1 MGAQVG
7 GGARQP
13 KAPSWAGSGMLIAI
27 LKF

>member
-1 MGAQVG
+1 MGARVD

-13 KAPSWAGSGMLIAI
+13 KAPSWAGSGMLVAI